1 MQAIGPTPFKSFL
14 TQLRKDDSKSPL
26 TKEQI
31 AEKIIKWLDAESHDK
46 NREERLLQSVGIM
59 EAQSSMRLAQGK
71 NDTKNATY
79 LQNKSHNGFLYYT
92 TQVNAV
98 FRPQYSSEPGL
109 EAIFGDYSTKSRQG
123 FYPAAHEIYRK
134 TVWLLQKS
142 GWSAEEKKRVAK
154 GFSEYFEGSSEDIV
168 AKSFPVLVPV
178 NLSPEVHQIFINRNI
193 IAPIKDFTNTVSKQ
207 EYEIYF
213 KNIENEVVPP
223 AGFFAKLR
231 FDYSNDIAFAGRV
244 FKYDFSNI
252 LQEAFRLVG
261 IAFLSPLIMIL
272 LVLPVVCSI
281 IFFVGVFNVGLVAAA
296 AAVATFV
303 SAIAANAAAAAASAA
318 TGAFVLN
325 LLSFA
330 AGFFVLSIPGVA
342 ATLHSE
348 DWVNGYLFAI
358 KMLLLTPVV
367 AISSVFSWLFSKS
380 DPVDEDP
387 VLEENLD
394 LGMRS
399 PPQVVLEQEH
409 KSPTPEI
416 SHSESK
422 EVQSSPVSP
431 STSTTKLGHTPSSVD
446 DLD

>member
-1 MQAIGPTPFKSFL
+1 MAATGPTPIVKRVSIFQTFL
-14 TQLRKDDSKSPL
+14 TQLRENDVNSEL
-26 TKEQI
+26 TKEEI
-31 AEKIIKWLDAESHDK
+31 AEEIIKWLDAESHDK

-59 EAQSSMRLAQGK
+59 QAQSSMRLTQGK
-71 NDTKNATY
+71 NDTKNAAY
-79 LQNKSHNGFLYYT
+79 LQKKSHNGFLYYT

-98 FRPQYSSEPGL
+98 FRPQYSIEPGL
-109 EAIFGDYSTKSRQG
+109 EAIFGDYSKSRQG
-123 FYPAAHEIYRK
+123 FYPAAHEVYRK
-134 TVWLLQKS
+134 TVWFLQKS

-154 GFSEYFEGSSEDIV
+154 GFSEYFEGSFEDIV
-168 AKSFPVLVPV
+168 EKSFPVLVPV
-178 NLSPEVHQIFINRNI
+178 NLSPEVHQIFIKRNI

-252 LQEAFRLVG
+252 LQEAFKLVG

-281 IFFVGVFNVGLVAAA
+281 IFVVGVFNVGLVAAA

-325 LLSFA
+325 MLSFA
-330 AGFFVLSIPGVA
+330 AGLFVLSIPGVA

-348 DWVNGYLFAI
+348 NWENGYLFPI

-380 DPVDEDP
+380 DPVDKAPGLAEHPD
-387 VLEENLD
+387 LD
-394 LGMRS
+394 MLS
-399 PPQVVLEQEH
+399 PPKLVQ
-409 KSPTPEI
+409 KAPSRTPEI
-416 SHSESK
+416 SRSEIESK
-422 EVQSSPVSP
+422 EVESLPASK
-431 STSTTKLGHTPSSVD
+431 STGTPKLGNTPP
-446 DLD
+446 